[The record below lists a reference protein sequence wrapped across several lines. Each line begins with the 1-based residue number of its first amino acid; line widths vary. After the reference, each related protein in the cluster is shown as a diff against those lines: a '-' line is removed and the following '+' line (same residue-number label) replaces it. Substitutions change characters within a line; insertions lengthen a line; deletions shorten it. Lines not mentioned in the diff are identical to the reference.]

1 MVEFCEC
8 IYFIHF
14 DITCIN
20 VIFFPPKCFLNPSSS
35 SFSYVLHVRWRCNS
49 RSRIET
55 VERKIME
62 KMSCLFTLTTC
73 AYKQKQLNKYKN
85 YMNVSLIFLFSSSVL
100 ALFIKMR
107 FFLYLFKIIRRER
120 GATPQIFPPN
130 PPMEYTP
137 EEPYNV
143 QVI

>member
-1 MVEFCEC
+1 
-8 IYFIHF
+8 
-14 DITCIN
+14 
-20 VIFFPPKCFLNPSSS
+20 
-35 SFSYVLHVRWRCNS
+35 
-49 RSRIET
+49 
-55 VERKIME
+55 ME

-73 AYKQKQLNKYKN
+73 AYKQKQSNKYKN

-107 FFLYLFKIIRRER
+107 FFFYIFLKLFEGREVQ
-120 GATPQIFPPN
+120 PLKFSPPN